1 MTWAAEEKKK
11 GEEDRKPP
19 GGERLK
25 RKGRN
30 GMALVGRIE
39 DQDPVPMLNL
49 S

>member
-11 GEEDRKPP
+11 GEEDQKPP

-39 DQDPVPMLNL
+39 DQDPVPMLIL